1 MKENRSASATYP
13 NAGFEVME
21 FGEKKPRLDL
31 AQIMSSGQVWET
43 FQAPV
48 FCAQGLTHKRGPV
61 TLCEMWLLI
70 IQRIIHNKLAVSPL
84 R

>member
-1 MKENRSASATYP
+1 MKENRSGSATYP

-43 FQAPV
+43 FRV
-48 FCAQGLTHKRGPV
+48 LGSGPDPQ
-61 TLCEMWLLI
+61 E
-70 IQRIIHNKLAVSPL
+70 RPRHPL
-84 R
+84 